1 MLELAVTELIVI
13 AFIILLLLQLSL
25 VEKLNIDFLN
35 NSPNDGILRQ
45 TNISE
50 ALLYLGI
57 FKSPKTIIGY
67 A

>member
-13 AFIILLLLQLSL
+13 EFIILLLLQLSL

-57 FKSPKTIIGY
+57 FKSLLTHSLLN
-67 A
+67 